1 MADWNGERAQLDN
14 RMTSERISAS
24 RNNAGAAIE
33 HQFLVGRLST
43 TMGVRVER
51 NDSFGTAAVPR
62 ASAVYTLRS
71 GHGVFGDTRLRGAA
85 GAGIKEPTLLQT
97 FSISPYYLGN
107 PDLQPERSRSVEA
120 GVEQRL
126 AGDRAKLSATWFDN
140 RYRNI
145 IGLRPTG
152 GYNSQYFNIGLTR
165 ARGLETGADVAVTT
179 ALHVS
184 GGYTFTDS
192 AILQSTSDYSPVFAV
207 GQWAFRRP
215 RHAGFVGATFTRQR
229 LTADVQGHLIGR
241 FVDSDFS
248 SLVPAITGN
257 PGHTTWDAHASW
269 RLRTGLT
276 ALVSVDN
283 LTNRNYQ

>member
-1 MADWNGERAQLDN
+1 M
-14 RMTSERISAS
+14 
-24 RNNAGAAIE
+24 
-33 HQFLVGRLST
+33 
-43 TMGVRVER
+43 
-51 NDSFGTAAVPR
+51 
-62 ASAVYTLRS
+62 
-71 GHGVFGDTRLRGAA
+71 
-85 GAGIKEPTLLQT
+85 
-97 FSISPYYLGN
+97 
-107 PDLQPERSRSVEA
+107 
-120 GVEQRL
+120 EQRL

-165 ARGLETGADVAVTT
+165 ARGLEAAADVAITP
-179 ALHVS
+179 ALRVS

-192 AILQSTSDYSPVFAV
+192 AIVQSTSNYSPVFAV

-283 LTNRNYQ
+283 LTNRNYQEPLGYLALQRAAVEAVCEFPEHGGPLRRPGPSMLTRRGAADRGPYARSGRHARGTVRGRASGGLERSVHAGCHLRHRQHQCRSALETRRRRVVESDRARDCTA